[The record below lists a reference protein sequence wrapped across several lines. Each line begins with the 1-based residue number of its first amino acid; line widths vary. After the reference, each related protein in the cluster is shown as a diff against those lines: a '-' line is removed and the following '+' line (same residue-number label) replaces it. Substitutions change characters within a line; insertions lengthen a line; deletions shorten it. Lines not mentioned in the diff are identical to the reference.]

1 MSNRWSIIGSVT
13 SATKR
18 NGARTADVAAEAW
31 SLLQELVFAQRPRW
45 MAVIREYDL
54 IPPHWIALQ
63 TLEEPKPMGE
73 LARQLACDNSN
84 VTWITDRLEERGLV
98 TRTQAPHDRR
108 VRLLVLTAKGRRLRE
123 RISARLAEPPPAM
136 TELAAEDQRKLRDIL
151 GRVVERLEADTH
163 AE

>member
-1 MSNRWSIIGSVT
+1 MVAVT
-13 SATKR
+13 TAT
-18 NGARTADVAAEAW
+18 RTPKAKPKPDLASETW
-31 SLLQELVFAQRPRW
+31 TLLQEVAFSQRPRW
-45 MAVIREYDL
+45 IAVIREYDL

-73 LARQLACDNSN
+73 LAKQLACDNSN

-108 VRLLVLTAKGRRLRE
+108 VRLLVLTPKGRRLRE
-123 RISARLAEPPPAM
+123 EIGARLAEAPAAIA
-136 TELAAEDQRKLRDIL
+136 ELSPQDQRALRDVL
-151 GRVVERLEADTH
+151 ARAVELLRAQ

>member
-1 MSNRWSIIGSVT
+1 VAVT
-13 SATKR
+13 TATKTR
-18 NGARTADVAAEAW
+18 KAERKPNLASETWTLLEEVAF
-31 SLLQELVFAQRPRW
+31 SQRPRW
-45 MAVIREYDL
+45 IAVIREYDL

-73 LARQLACDNSN
+73 LAKQLACDNSN

-108 VRLLVLTAKGRRLRE
+108 VRLLVLTPKGRRLRE
-123 RISARLAEPPPAM
+123 EIGARLAEPPAAIA
-136 TELAAEDQRKLRDIL
+136 ELSPQDQRALRDVL
-151 GRVVERLEADTH
+151 ARAVELLRAP

>member
-1 MSNRWSIIGSVT
+1 MSRRWSIIVAVT

-18 NGARTADVAAEAW
+18 NGTPGADLASETW
-31 SLLQELVFAQRPRW
+31 TLLQDITFSQRPRW
-45 MAVIREYDL
+45 MAIIREYDL

-73 LARQLACDNSN
+73 LAKQLACDNSN

-108 VRLLVLTAKGRRLRE
+108 VRLLVLTPKGRRLRDE
-123 RISARLAEPPPAM
+123 IGPPLAEPPPAIA
-136 TELAAEDQRKLRDIL
+136 ELPTEDQRAIRDVL
-151 GRVVERLEADTH
+151 KRAVERVRAD
-163 AE
+163 AA